1 MLLDR
6 DLSCVVLVDV
16 QEKLAPLLPGNAS
29 LIARGAWILRLAE
42 TLSVPVMVC
51 EQYPRGLGHTVEA
64 LRPFRECSPSFEKV
78 AFSCFADAPFA
89 AHLLDEGRKQ
99 VVLIG
104 IETHV
109 CVLQSA
115 LQMKAAGFEVFV
127 VRDAVGSRHALDHE
141 TGLSRMQA
149 EGVHVVTSEMVFFE
163 WLRVAGTNEFR
174 ELSRQFMR
182 EEA

>member
-6 DLSCVVLVDV
+6 ELSSVVLVDV
-16 QEKLAPLLPGNAS
+16 QEKLAPLLPGHAA
-29 LIARGAWILRLAE
+29 LTRRCAWLLRLAE
-42 TLSVPVMVC
+42 ALSIPVTVC
-51 EQYPRGLGHTVEA
+51 EQYPRGLGATIEE
-64 LRPFRECSPSFEKV
+64 LRPFRDKAPCFEKV

-89 AHLLDEGRKQ
+89 AHLKTLERQQ
-99 VVLIG
+99 VVLTG

-127 VRDAVGSRHALDHE
+127 VRDAVGSRHPIDHE
-141 TGLSRMQA
+141 TGLLRMQA
-149 EGVHVVTSEMVFFE
+149 EGVRVVSSEMVFFE

-182 EEA
+182 EDA